1 MLNRLLSMTAVC
13 CVTLS
18 AGCVHD
24 DAARGADQMVTP
36 DGHALIAEVLPEAR
50 AYAAAHE
57 AIILANGDPLS
68 GQQIADAR
76 RVGVAH
82 PENVRVLATD
92 AIPMPNNVR
101 LRQLMSEHG
110 MTPGNLVGMTFGYG
124 IYVLEPSV
132 GNRHLLM
139 HELAHV
145 AQYERL
151 GGIEPFTREYMAQL
165 LTFGYGDAPLER
177 EARQKARQLH

>member
-1 MLNRLLSMTAVC
+1 MLNRLLNMTAVC
-13 CVTLS
+13 CVTLG
-18 AGCVHD
+18 AGCIHD
-24 DAARGADQMVTP
+24 DPARETEEVVTP
-36 DGHALIAEVLPEAR
+36 DGRALIAQVLPEAR
-50 AYAAAHE
+50 AYAAGHE

-68 GQQIADAR
+68 DQQIADAR
-76 RVGVAH
+76 RIGVVH

-92 AIPMPNNVR
+92 AIPMPTNVR

-151 GGIEPFTREYMAQL
+151 GGIEPFMQEYMAQL
-165 LTFGYGDAPLER
+165 LEFGYGDAPLER
-177 EARQKARQLH
+177 EARRRARQAH